1 MKPKKK
7 NQVWTFIFSFMPGC
21 AEMFT
26 GLMKMGASILAVFF
40 IMILIPAFLGLNDI
54 FILGPVF
61 VYIYAFFHARNIS
74 SLEDEE
80 LEALR
85 DDYIWTEYL
94 NSKTINFSS
103 EKVRKWIAIVFV
115 VLGIATLWNIGI
127 DLSYNYI
134 PSDIR
139 NIVWPILEVVPTFVV
154 AIALIILG
162 SKMISAQK
170 KSISIEDNS
179 VEILSGETD
188 SNRN

>member
-94 NSKTINFSS
+94 NAKTISLSS

-115 VLGIATLWNIGI
+115 VLGVATLWNIGI

-162 SKMISAQK
+162 SKMISVK
-170 KSISIEDNS
+170 KTSISIEDNS

>member
-94 NSKTINFSS
+94 NAKTISLSS

-115 VLGIATLWNIGI
+115 VLGVATLWNIGI

-162 SKMISAQK
+162 SKMISAK
-170 KSISIEDNS
+170 KTSISIEDNS